1 MTITENDLRDL
12 FDTDSGG
19 GPCRGVTVADVDRR
33 ARRIRRRRLGAAGG
47 AAAVGLAVAAA
58 FTVPAGTTD
67 VVPEDVWTGVMS
79 QPEKRY
85 GARLVTT
92 TVLSERFSDMGRRI
106 RFDVPGQA
114 RSQQTWVTVYC
125 PPEAEVLLWEGGRY
139 HNVYVCDQ
147 RLGEEFTAALSTVSS
162 RERLEIAVVPAGSV
176 EKLGRPLIDGD
187 DAQRVVELAGRSRA
201 DMRITMDV
209 YRSEPCQSGP
219 GCRFAD
225 ESVPAPSGGYPLSG
239 D

>member
-12 FDTDSGG
+12 LDTDSGG

-47 AAAVGLAVAAA
+47 AAAAGLAAVMAVAL
-58 FTVPAGTTD
+58 PAGTAD
-67 VVPEDVWTGVMS
+67 VVPQDVWTGVMS

-92 TVLSERFSDMGRRI
+92 TVLSERFSEMGRRI
-106 RFDVPGQA
+106 VFDIPDQA
-114 RSQQTWVTVYC
+114 RRQQTWITVYC
-125 PPEAEVLLWEGGRY
+125 PSGAEVLLWEGGRY
-139 HNVYVCDQ
+139 HNVYTCDQ
-147 RLGEEFTAALSTVSS
+147 RVGDEFTAALATVSD
-162 RERLEIAVVPAGSV
+162 RERVEIAVVPAGSV
-176 EKLGRPLIDGD
+176 AKLGSPLVDGD
-187 DAQRVVELAGRSRA
+187 DAQRVVQLAGRSRA
-201 DMRITMDV
+201 DLRITADL
-209 YRSEPCQSGP
+209 YTSEPCESGP

-225 ESVPAPSGGYPLSG
+225 ESVPVPSGAYPLGG